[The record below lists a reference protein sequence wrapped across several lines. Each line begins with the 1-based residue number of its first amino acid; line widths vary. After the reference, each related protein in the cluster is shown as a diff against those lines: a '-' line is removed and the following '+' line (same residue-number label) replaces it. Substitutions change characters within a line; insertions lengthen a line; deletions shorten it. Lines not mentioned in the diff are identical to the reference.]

1 MSLRYIFLDFDSF
14 FASVEQQFR
23 PELRGK
29 PVGIVPMLGVDTT
42 CCIAASYEAKA
53 YGVKTGTAV
62 REARYLCPGITFI
75 EASHTRYVKIHRRLK
90 ELIHEVIY
98 VEEVLSIDE
107 MYGRLPPH
115 WQEPEVAQDKACEI
129 KSLIRDKVGADLTVS
144 IGIAPN
150 RFIAKLAS
158 KLNKPNGLVCVDFK
172 DLPLALYS
180 MELSEITG
188 IGRRM
193 LERLRTARILN
204 MEDLYGASRRKLH
217 RIWGSLEGDRMWYA
231 LRGIELPP
239 VETKKSTIGHSHV
252 LPPRL
257 RTFHGA
263 YATLQRMLQKACRRL
278 RADGYFTGCMLV
290 QVKFGFDLR
299 WAAETHCFPTQD
311 SVALGHLLDG
321 LWADRPKGAPKPTK
335 VGVTFT
341 KLIHRKN
348 HTASLFP
355 EDNDLRRMQLQH
367 TMDQV
372 NRAHGGRTLYYAN
385 SMEAQKDYDAAPMR
399 IAFTHIP
406 DLELEDD
413 TPERGIEQNN

>member
-1 MSLRYIFLDFDSF
+1 MALRYIFLDFDSF

-29 PVGIVPMLGVDTT
+29 PVGVVPLLGVDTT

-53 YGVKTGTAV
+53 YGVKTGTGV
-62 REARYLCPGITFI
+62 REARGRCPGIQFI
-75 EASHTRYVKIHRRLK
+75 EANHTRYVKIHRELK
-90 ELIHEVIY
+90 DLIHQVIY

-107 MYGRLPPH
+107 MYGRMPPH
-115 WQEPEVAQDKACEI
+115 WQHPEVAQGKACEI
-129 KSLIRDKVGADLTVS
+129 KSLIGDSIGRELTVS
-144 IGIAPN
+144 IGLAPN
-150 RFIAKLAS
+150 RFLAKLAS
-158 KLNKPNGLVCVDFK
+158 KLKKPDGLVCLDFK
-172 DLPLALYS
+172 DLPLALYP

-188 IGRRM
+188 IGPRM
-193 LERLRTARILN
+193 LRRLRSARILN
-204 MEDLYGASRRKLH
+204 VEDLYAASRRKLH
-217 RIWGSLEGDRMWYA
+217 RIWGSVEGDRMWYA
-231 LRGIELPP
+231 LRGIDLPP

-252 LPPRL
+252 LPPKL
-257 RTFHGA
+257 RSFHGGH
-263 YATLQRMLQKACRRL
+263 ATLHRMLQKACRRL
-278 RADGYFTGCMLV
+278 RADGYFTGCLIV

-311 SVALGHLLDG
+311 SVALGQLLDE
-321 LWADRPKGAPKPTK
+321 LWAARPGDVPNPTK

-341 KLIHRKN
+341 KLVHHQS

-367 TMDQV
+367 TMDAI
-372 NRAHGGRTLYYAN
+372 NKEHGGRSLYYAN
-385 SMEAQKDYDAAPMR
+385 SMEAQKDYAAAPMR

-413 TPERGIEQNN
+413 TPERGHR